1 MTQKSLAESMRCF
14 PLSFRKYLANY
25 IFKKVEKSGNRSNI
39 TVISNFLKTKNIAK
53 ASKKFWQNIAS
64 YIILNEKKAFW
75 GYFADHSLERV
86 PQWVQYSGIDSA
98 RHCLAS
104 NIVISPLSPATSPRA
119 ALDIYNFNIQPEP
132 PPSAEHFDQDCFC
145 NPSFRDFQPIPQFW
159 WGGLNRNGFQAIF
172 QLLRVWFIPP
182 DWLTAGSS
190 SFKLLQ
196 SSSFA
201 SK

>member
-53 ASKKFWQNIAS
+53 ASNKFWQNIAS

-98 RHCLAS
+98 LFGLKYC
-104 NIVISPLSPATSPRA
+104 NI
-119 ALDIYNFNIQPEP
+119 
-132 PPSAEHFDQDCFC
+132 PPSLQPPALELLWTFTISIF
-145 NPSFRDFQPIPQFW
+145 NPLPQQNILIRIAFAILLFATFSQS
-159 WGGLNRNGFQAIF
+159 LNS
-172 QLLRVWFIPP
+172 
-182 DWLTAGSS
+182 DEED
-190 SFKLLQ
+190 
-196 SSSFA
+196 
-201 SK
+201 